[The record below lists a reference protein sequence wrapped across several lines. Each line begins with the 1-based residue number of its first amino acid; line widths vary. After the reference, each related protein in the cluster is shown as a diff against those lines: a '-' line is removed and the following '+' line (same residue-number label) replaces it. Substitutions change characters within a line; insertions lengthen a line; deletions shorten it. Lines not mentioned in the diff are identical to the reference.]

1 MRKSLITNL
10 ITCEKESDNKSN
22 TCEKEFGT
30 LWECRRI
37 VGERPDCQWQWVA
50 AAAVP
55 KQIQSPQ
62 NPVQLQR
69 GHETLS
75 SYRESSKPCPV
86 KMGLLGKSSQARV
99 YVMIT
104 LWCGPI
110 FDVIF
115 MICMCFYVMYTL
127 CSYCD
132 VTQFWEFPD
141 PQPPLSAM
149 VNNSTFGILQFS
161 RNTLVVPWVH

>member
-1 MRKSLITNL
+1 MRNSLIKNL
-10 ITCEKESDNKSN
+10 ITCEKQFDNKSN

-37 VGERPDCQWQWVA
+37 VGERPDCQWQWVV

-104 LWCGPI
+104 LWCGQI
-110 FDVIF
+110 FYVIF
-115 MICMCFYVMYTL
+115 MICMCFL
-127 CSYCD
+127 CD
-132 VTQFWEFPD
+132 VHIVFLLWYDPILGVSRPPAAFVSNGQQFHLWNF
-141 PQPPLSAM
+141 A
-149 VNNSTFGILQFS
+149 I
-161 RNTLVVPWVH
+161 